1 MEYEMSSTDVQRDRV
16 DRTPPPEEWR
26 SRLDEL
32 SDFDPIEYPDESVTG
47 ASDKARSQWRLM
59 KIKFFRNKLAVVG
72 GIMII
77 LLYGT
82 ALFADFLSPYDF
94 RRRNVPYKY
103 APPSQIHWR
112 DDTGALTRPH
122 VFARTSRL
130 DVLEGRMDW
139 IEDTSQRYYLR
150 FFVRGAPYRL
160 FGLIETDIRLFGVD
174 EGGYL
179 TIWGAD
185 LLGRDLYSRILA
197 GSRVSLT
204 AGLLGV
210 IISLFL
216 GATIGAI
223 SGYMSGTVDLVVQR
237 IIEFMNSF
245 PQLPI
250 WLAISAALPPTW
262 SSVQIYIGVVTVLA
276 LVQWGGLARA
286 VRAKVLAYRR
296 NDYVLAAEASGATAT
311 WIMFKHL
318 LPSVTSHI
326 IVTATLAVPV
336 MILAESTLSFL
347 GVGIQPPMTSW
358 GVLLQ
363 DAQNVQSMAL
373 RPWMLLPGLAIFIA
387 VLAFN
392 FFGDGLRDAADPY
405 SNK

>member
-1 MEYEMSSTDVQRDRV
+1 MSTTEVQPNRPDEALAS
-16 DRTPPPEEWR
+16 DDWR
-26 SRLDEL
+26 SRLKDL
-32 SDFDPIEYPDESVTG
+32 SDFDTIEYPDES
-47 ASDKARSQWRLM
+47 AIDSSQPRSQWRLIR
-59 KIKFFRNKLAVVG
+59 IKFFRNKLAVLG
-72 GIMII
+72 GVLII
-77 LLYGT
+77 LLYT
-82 ALFADFLSPYDF
+82 AALFADFLAPYDF
-94 RRRNVPYKY
+94 TKRNVPYKY
-103 APPSQIHWR
+103 APPSTIYFR
-112 DDTGALTRPH
+112 DEAGWSRPYIYS
-122 VFARTSRL
+122 RTSRL
-130 DVLEGRMDW
+130 NVLEGRMDW
-139 IEDTSQRYYLR
+139 IEDTSQKYYLR
-150 FFVRGAPYRL
+150 LFVRGDSYRL
-160 FGLIETDIRLFGVD
+160 LGFIPASLRLFGVD

-296 NDYVLAAEASGATAT
+296 SEYVLAAEASGANAR

-347 GVGIQPPMTSW
+347 GVGIQAPMTSW

-405 SNK
+405 SNR